1 MKPTRN
7 RVMCPDCWRLK
18 MLFKTRKKAIN
29 FIKWNRDELEYGGE
43 TLRAYYCRACCGW
56 HISHQPVRWY
66 GRWVPTDTESSLRH
80 EQRAKNKQY
89 NKQKRRNN
97 DEE

>member
-29 FIKWNRDELEYGGE
+29 FIKWNKDELEYGSE
-43 TLRAYYCRACCGW
+43 TLRAYYCPKCCGW
-56 HISHQPVRWY
+56 HISHQPASWTEQQA
-66 GRWVPTDTESSLRH
+66 TDLEFI
-80 EQRAKNKQY
+80 ENYVQRQRNKSY
-89 NKQKRRNN
+89 NKRKKKKNN
-97 DEE
+97 EL